1 MIVNGILDVKLT
13 ESNGTGEM
21 FLDILRHSIIPYV
34 MPFNSINPSSV
45 IVMDNAVIHH
55 IDSVSNL
62 LQGLGVLLKN
72 LPAYSPDLNPIEEV
86 FSKVKCY
93 TRNNVHILDEG
104 VTMRELALQ
113 AFGCVTAT
121 DCQTYIKHSGYM

>member
-1 MIVNGILDVKLT
+1 MGFDRSNSIRKCRYALRGQRALSHKLLVRGKQIKALAAMIVNGILDVKLT

-45 IVMDNAVIHH
+45 IVMDNAAIHH

-62 LQGLGVLLKN
+62 LQGLGVLLK
-72 LPAYSPDLNPIEEV
+72 I
-86 FSKVKCY
+86 
-93 TRNNVHILDEG
+93 
-104 VTMRELALQ
+104 
-113 AFGCVTAT
+113 
-121 DCQTYIKHSGYM
+121 CQPTVQI